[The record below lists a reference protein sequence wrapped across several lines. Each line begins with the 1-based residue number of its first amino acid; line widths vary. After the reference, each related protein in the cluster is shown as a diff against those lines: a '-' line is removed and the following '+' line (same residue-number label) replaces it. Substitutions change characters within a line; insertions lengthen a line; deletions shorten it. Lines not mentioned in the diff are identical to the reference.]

1 MVPSGK
7 KIYKYF
13 IDYRDDDHKS
23 KPLCIMLP
31 KTSAYLKNCNGVNKW
46 ILFLLKIMS
55 YQKYKTVFGIQS
67 GIVLPICNKKFL
79 KTKIRSY
86 GHEATY
92 FHNNEIPK
100 VGSSYTY

>member
-1 MVPSGK
+1 MPSMVPSGK

-31 KTSAYLKNCNGVNKW
+31 KTSAYLKDYNGVNKW

-55 YQKYKTVFGIQS
+55 Y
-67 GIVLPICNKKFL
+67 
-79 KTKIRSY
+79 
-86 GHEATY
+86 
-92 FHNNEIPK
+92 
-100 VGSSYTY
+100 

>member
-31 KTSAYLKNCNGVNKW
+31 KTSAYLKNYNGVNKW

-100 VGSSYTY
+100 VGSSDTY

>member
-1 MVPSGK
+1 MVPLGK

-31 KTSAYLKNCNGVNKW
+31 KTSAYLKNYNGVNKW

-67 GIVLPICNKKFL
+67 GIVLPIYNKRFL

-86 GHEATY
+86 GHEATD
-92 FHNNEIPK
+92 FHNNEISK

>member
-31 KTSAYLKNCNGVNKW
+31 KTSAYLKNYNGVNKR

-79 KTKIRSY
+79 KTIIRSY

-92 FHNNEIPK
+92 FHNNEIAK